1 MPRRHRLAM
10 RIAFVTVS
18 AATLYV
24 GAAAGVAPAWAH
36 VHVSSDNPVRGNM
49 AIVTFEVPN
58 ESPTGA
64 PTTALSV
71 ALPGVAVAGTETVPG
86 WTAKLDRDAA
96 SGAVRSVTWTAVPNG
111 GIPAD
116 QFALFRISLKLPDS
130 DTVTFPATQT
140 YADGSVV
147 KWDEPPLPGGAEPEH
162 PAPRLPLV
170 AGPRGPLSHHMPAA
184 IAPTDSAA
192 RQANSSPD
200 NTARLLGG
208 CALLVAALGVGI
220 ALLRRRA

>member
-1 MPRRHRLAM
+1 MPRRHSLAM
-10 RIAFVTVS
+10 RVALVTVS

-24 GAAAGVAPAWAH
+24 GAVAGVAPAWAH
-36 VHVSSDNPVRGNM
+36 VHATCDNPVRGSM

-71 ALPGVAVAGTETVPG
+71 ALPGVAAARTETVPG
-86 WTAKLDRDAA
+86 WTAKLERDAA
-96 SGAVRSVTWTAVPNG
+96 SGVVRSVTWTAAPNG

-116 QFALFRISLKLPDS
+116 QFALFRISLRLPDS
-130 DTVTFPATQT
+130 DTVAFPATQT

-147 KWDEPPLPGGAEPEH
+147 KWDEPPLPGGAEPER
-162 PAPRLPLV
+162 PAPRLTLA
-170 AGPRGPLSHHMPAA
+170 AGPGGPLEHHMPAA
-184 IAPTDSAA
+184 VAPTDPAA
-192 RQANSSPD
+192 RRANSSAD

-208 CALLVAALGVGI
+208 CALLVAALGVAI
-220 ALLRRRA
+220 ALLRRRG

>member
-1 MPRRHRLAM
+1 MAM

-170 AGPRGPLSHHMPAA
+170 AGPRGHYHTTCPLRS
-184 IAPTDSAA
+184 
-192 RQANSSPD
+192 
-200 NTARLLGG
+200 
-208 CALLVAALGVGI
+208 
-220 ALLRRRA
+220 RRRIRLRGRPTAHLTTPLACSAGAPCWSPRWASA

>member
-1 MPRRHRLAM
+1 MPRQHRLAIRSM
-10 RIAFVTVS
+10 LVTGS

-24 GAAAGVAPAWAH
+24 GAATGLAPAWAH
-36 VHVSSDNPVRGNM
+36 VHVSSDNPVRGNV

-64 PTTALSV
+64 PTTALSI
-71 ALPGVAVAGTETVPG
+71 ALPGVAAAHTETMPG

-96 SGAVRSVTWTAVPNG
+96 SGTLRSVTWTAAPNG
-111 GIPAD
+111 GIPAA

-130 DTVTFPATQT
+130 DTVTFPTTQT

-147 KWDEPPLPGGAEPEH
+147 KWDEPALPGGAEPEH
-162 PAPRLPLV
+162 PAPRLTLT
-170 AGPRGPLSHHMPAA
+170 AGPMGPLEHQMPAA
-184 IAPTDSAA
+184 AAPTDAAA
-192 RQANSSPD
+192 RQTDRSPD

-208 CALLVAALGVGI
+208 SALLVAALGVGI
-220 ALLRRRA
+220 ALVRRRA

>member
-1 MPRRHRLAM
+1 M
-10 RIAFVTVS
+10 
-18 AATLYV
+18 
-24 GAAAGVAPAWAH
+24 
-36 VHVSSDNPVRGNM
+36 
-49 AIVTFEVPN
+49 
-58 ESPTGA
+58 
-64 PTTALSV
+64 
-71 ALPGVAVAGTETVPG
+71 PG

-162 PAPRLPLV
+162 PAPGCP
-170 AGPRGPLSHHMPAA
+170 
-184 IAPTDSAA
+184 
-192 RQANSSPD
+192 SSPGLGAII
-200 NTARLLGG
+200 TPHARCDRADGFG
-208 CALLVAALGVGI
+208 CAAGQQLT
-220 ALLRRRA
+220 